1 LAIGADFRLLN
12 EPSVRQHM
20 LAFRTSRACLRAAGT
35 RKFRRK
41 PVTRPRAADDFA
53 TIYARLVELRREREQ
68 ASKQDGAGD
77 DAPSRSERT
86 LLGSAE
92 GRQRLE
98 KNGWLTVSAG
108 RRYGPGRSR

>member
-1 LAIGADFRLLN
+1 
-12 EPSVRQHM
+12 M
-20 LAFRTSRACLRAAGT
+20 
-35 RKFRRK
+35 
-41 PVTRPRAADDFA
+41 TRPRAADDFA